1 MKIVF
6 RSAEST
12 FRAIVSCHS
21 PSAESAKI
29 ANKLTPVRFLVCP
42 LGAISKLINT
52 FIA

>member
-12 FRAIVSCHS
+12 FRAIMSCHS

-29 ANKLTPVRFLVCP
+29 AKNLLQFVFWFVH
-42 LGAISKLINT
+42 
-52 FIA
+52 